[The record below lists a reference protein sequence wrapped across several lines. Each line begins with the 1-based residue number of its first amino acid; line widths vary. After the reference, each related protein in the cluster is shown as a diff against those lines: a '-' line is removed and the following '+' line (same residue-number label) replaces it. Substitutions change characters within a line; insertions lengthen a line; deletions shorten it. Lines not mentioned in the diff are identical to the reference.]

1 MTAPKNLWPRLAA
14 RRLGRWRRGALQI
27 CVQDDL
33 GERAGDASSATA
45 SVASDRFVVGRC
57 QSCVINCAPKG
68 RGITMRIPIAAIL
81 LAASALIAG
90 PAQTQQAAD
99 QKGDA
104 FHRCT
109 SDMALWVLRRKDGE
123 VDKKRIV
130 DEVLSSCILRAAI
143 DALTGPQREAWMT
156 QAKREVAAQI
166 EKAAPRAKAERA
178 DEDQA
183 GADYF
188 LCLERHAKILALASD
203 ETADIVA
210 QASLSSCPTE
220 RRAIFE
226 VHRRYNDDWNEG
238 TIKAMEN
245 VLVQHLLLEI
255 VKIRAQRNVT
265 PVPAPEPKPRKTP
278 I

>member
-1 MTAPKNLWPRLAA
+1 
-14 RRLGRWRRGALQI
+14 
-27 CVQDDL
+27 
-33 GERAGDASSATA
+33 
-45 SVASDRFVVGRC
+45 
-57 QSCVINCAPKG
+57 
-68 RGITMRIPIAAIL
+68 MRIPIGAIFI
-81 LAASALIAG
+81 AASSLIGGAG
-90 PAQTQQAAD
+90 QAQQAAD
-99 QKGDA
+99 QKEDA

-123 VDKKRIV
+123 VDKEPIV
-130 DEVLSSCILRAAI
+130 DEILSSCILQAPI
-143 DALTGPQREAWMT
+143 DALTGPQREAWMAW
-156 QAKREVAAQI
+156 AKREVATQI

-188 LCLERHAKILALASD
+188 LCFERHAKILALGSD
-203 ETADIVA
+203 EPADIVA
-210 QASLSSCPTE
+210 QASLSACPAE

-238 TIKAMEN
+238 TMKAMEN
-245 VLVQHLLLEI
+245 VLVQRLLLEI
-255 VKIRAQRNVT
+255 VEIRAQRNVT